1 MKHIKAI
8 LIILF
13 MLLVII
19 VIAEN
24 IQNLKIPVLFSV
36 DLWLFQYQTPNIPL
50 GFVAVVTFLIGVL
63 SMGLLGIVERFRLK
77 KQVKILQTEITK
89 RDKELHSLKTM
100 AVTTEIVD
108 PEQTSE
114 MQ

>member
-8 LIILF
+8 FLIFF
-13 MLLVII
+13 MMLVII

-24 IQNLKIPVLFSV
+24 IPNLKIPVVFSV
-36 DLWLFQYQTPNIPL
+36 DLWLIQYQTPNIPL

-63 SMGLLGIVERFRLK
+63 SIGFLGIVERFHLK
-77 KQVKILQTEITK
+77 KQIKILQAEIK
-89 RDKELHSLKTM
+89 DREKEINSLKSM
-100 AVTTEIVD
+100 ALSTEIVN

>member
-8 LIILF
+8 FLILI

-24 IQNLKIPVLFSV
+24 IPNLKIPVIFSV
-36 DLWLFQYQTPNIPL
+36 DLWLIQYQTPNIPL
-50 GFVAVVTFLIGVL
+50 GVVAVVTFLIGVL
-63 SMGLLGIVERFRLK
+63 SIGLLGIVERFQLK
-77 KQVKILQTEITK
+77 KQVKILQTEIK
-89 RDKELHSLKTM
+89 EREKELNSLKTM
-100 AVTTEIVD
+100 AVTTEIVN

-114 MQ
+114 M

>member
-1 MKHIKAI
+1 MKHIKAT
-8 LIILF
+8 LLILF

-19 VIAEN
+19 VTAEN
-24 IQNLKIPVLFSV
+24 IPNLKIPVIFSI

-50 GFVAVVTFLIGVL
+50 GVVAVITFLIGVL

-77 KQVKILQTEITK
+77 KQIKILQAAINE
-89 RDKELHSLKTM
+89 REKERGSLKTLDM
-100 AVTTEIVD
+100 TTEVVN

-114 MQ
+114 MP